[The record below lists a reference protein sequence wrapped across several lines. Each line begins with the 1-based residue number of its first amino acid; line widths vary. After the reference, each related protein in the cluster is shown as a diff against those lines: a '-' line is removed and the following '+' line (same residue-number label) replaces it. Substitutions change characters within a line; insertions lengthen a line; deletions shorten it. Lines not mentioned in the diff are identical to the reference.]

1 MDKAQ
6 IWKRLHGARPTR
18 LAVARVA
25 RWADASVHSS
35 MGFYNFPSA
44 GSFRREVR
52 ALVRWYSK
60 GKRVSR
66 WRRGIARAA
75 NASPRVR
82 GIRCVITKKVRA
94 HMRRL
99 RKPLRVEGMTQWRR
113 VALTTR
119 QAGVPVQSGTVA
131 VERFWGM
138 MKSMLPPAAR
148 HLSLRWFSV
157 LSMFVVVQYNW
168 SHVNPTLPGTADQD
182 PLMAQR
188 IHTLGIVAEASGRE
202 GASSLDHF
210 APLFELSHVH

>member
-1 MDKAQ
+1 MVSTSQSTESPTEPTGEPMHDHFALCRLATPAANDCRTFLAGHKDIITRLSAEEPPLEAKGPFGTPADLAQPHEFLLRVVIEQPSDVCAALRSSHPEGVADVKACIQQPCVDKAQ
-6 IWKRLHGARPTR
+6 IWKRLYGARPTR

-82 GIRCVITKKVRA
+82 ASDASSPRRC
-94 HMRRL
+94 
-99 RKPLRVEGMTQWRR
+99 
-113 VALTTR
+113 ALTC
-119 QAGVPVQSGTVA
+119 AGSA
-131 VERFWGM
+131 
-138 MKSMLPPAAR
+138 
-148 HLSLRWFSV
+148 SL
-157 LSMFVVVQYNW
+157 
-168 SHVNPTLPGTADQD
+168 
-182 PLMAQR
+182 
-188 IHTLGIVAEASGRE
+188 
-202 GASSLDHF
+202 
-210 APLFELSHVH
+210 